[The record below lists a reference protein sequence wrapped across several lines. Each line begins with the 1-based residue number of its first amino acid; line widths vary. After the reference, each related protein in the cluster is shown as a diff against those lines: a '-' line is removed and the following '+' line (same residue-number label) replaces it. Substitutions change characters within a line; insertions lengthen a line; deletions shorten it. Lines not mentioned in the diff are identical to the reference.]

1 MPTSGITAAGFT
13 APRASD
19 YLADIRAA
27 INNRLVALGLTP
39 LADADWDRDV
49 VYGLLSAVLAT
60 ELGSL
65 AQAAQGLVDARSIQN
80 ATGTALDTIGLIRG
94 IARNGATSSTA
105 TVTITGTVGR
115 VFPSASLLQG
125 GGTDDLAQWSTNADA
140 TVGSGGT
147 VDVAVTATEAGA
159 TAAAIGDID
168 TLVSAVDGITAAT
181 NAAAATVGRDRE
193 TDGDYRVRLQTT
205 QSASGAASATSLRSA
220 LLALDYITGA
230 VVVEN
235 DSGASVTDR
244 GVTTAAHGV
253 SVIIA
258 PAGVTTAQQQA
269 VAEVI
274 YGKVAA
280 GIQTSGTDVV
290 ATVTGGDGL
299 SKTIRYDLADSLAVA
314 VACTVTLEAGYVL
327 GDVSTPINTAV
338 AALFAGFNVGDKVA
352 LLDVYAAIATVAGV
366 EDVTALT
373 LNGGVVTIV
382 PDLDEVAT
390 LSGTV
395 SVST

>member
-1 MPTSGITAAGFT
+1 MPTTGITDAGYT
-13 APRASD
+13 APRAAD

-39 LADADWDRDV
+39 LATADWDRDV

-65 AQAAQGLVDARSIQN
+65 AQATQGLVDARSITA
-80 ATGTALDTIGLIRG
+80 ATGSALDTIGVIRG
-94 IARNGATSSTA
+94 IARNGATASTA

-115 VFPSASLLQG
+115 VFPAGGLFQG
-125 GGTDDLAQWSTNADA
+125 GGTDDLAQWITSADA
-140 TVGSGGT
+140 TVGAGGT
-147 VDVAVTATEAGA
+147 VDVAVVCTVEGA
-159 TAAAIGDID
+159 TAAAIGEID
-168 TLVSAVDGITAAT
+168 TVVTAVDGITAAT
-181 NAAAATVGRDRE
+181 NAAAATVGRDVE
-193 TDGDYRVRLQTT
+193 TDADYRVRLQTT
-205 QSASGAASATSLRSA
+205 QSASGAASAGSLRSA
-220 LLALDYITGA
+220 LLALDYVTGA

-235 DSGASVTDR
+235 ASGASVTDR
-244 GVTTAAHGV
+244 GITTPAHAITV
-253 SVIIA
+253 VIA
-258 PAGVTTAQQQA
+258 PSTVTTAQQTA
-269 VAEVI
+269 IAEVI
-274 YGKVAA
+274 YGKTAA
-280 GIQTSGTDVV
+280 GIQASGADVS

-299 SKTIRYDLADSLAVA
+299 SKTIAYDLADALAVT
-314 VACTVTLEAGYVL
+314 VACTVTLDAGYVL
-327 GDVSTPINTAV
+327 GDVSDPINTAV
-338 AALFAGFNVGDKVA
+338 TALFATLNVGDKLA